1 MIPLPTPNGRRVSQ
15 RSTTVDQTTTAPDVL
30 TDITAIATISQNAR
44 NFETDFDQSATGGL
58 RASAANVER
67 VRGLF
72 ASIQSNC
79 NHAGSAANASLDSER
94 VRYLIRIAYMFGCL
108 SEIFKG
114 MRRQGWVDRSIA
126 SVRVVENAVTRSNR
140 PV

>member
-1 MIPLPTPNGRRVSQ
+1 M
-15 RSTTVDQTTTAPDVL
+15 DQTTAPAIP
-30 TDITAIATISQNAR
+30 TDIEAIVTVSQNAR
-44 NFETDFDQSATGGL
+44 NFETDFDSQISGI
-58 RASAANVER
+58 RASAATIER

-79 NHAGSAANASLDSER
+79 KHAGSASNAELESER
-94 VRYLIRIAYMFGCL
+94 VRYLIRIAFLFGCL

-126 SVRVVENAVTRSNR
+126 SVRVVENAITRSNR